1 MIAVGFDAKR
11 CAKCVLPVLL
21 AVLGGASFGSSPV
34 LAAGTPAFSIHAVA
48 EPSSFSAGD
57 AAACAEPAE
66 KCDRYQVVVL
76 NVGDAESSGP
86 VTLTDTLPAGIT
98 FREVVQSYGAYGING
113 SSGESWECSAS
124 ENPQGRWVVTCSFS
138 ESIPVGSSSPD
149 LQLWV
154 NAPGVGVPGPLRN
167 EVSVSGGGAAAVSA
181 SQETP
186 VSAPLPFSVDEFS
199 VEPTA
204 ADGTSLLGAGA
215 HPWAFTTNIGFPMP
229 IWKAGPRSFVPAEE
243 VKDIVVDL
251 PVGFV
256 GDPLVTPQRCT
267 QTELQEHEG
276 PYLNGIEAG
285 RNDCP
290 PGSRVG
296 TMVFGGGLNSRGALN
311 MSGGGNLT
319 GVYNMVPE
327 GGYPAEL
334 AVKADGIPVSLYAS
348 IVHAGSGYALR
359 VTTPGVPEIA
369 RISFVSLSFFGAPG
383 RVFGQGS
390 EAAFLTNPVDCSTG
404 GLSSRVEAESY
415 EDPNHPV
422 SREAVTYPSLS
433 GCGLLSFN
441 PSLSF
446 GPSVGE
452 GGTTQA
458 DEPSGYT
465 TVVKVPQTSAFSE
478 LATPEVKDVSVT
490 LPEGVALSP
499 SAVDGLQG
507 CDEAQIALDST
518 APGGCPLGSQIG
530 TVEAVTPAL
539 SEPLEG
545 RVYLASPK
553 CGGEG
558 QPACTAAS
566 ASNGELF
573 GLYVEVQGPGFTVK
587 FPGVTSVDPATGRVT
602 ARFENLIQQP
612 ISEFKLRLKSG
623 PRAPLANPQSCGAAS
638 TVSDLTPWSS
648 PVTPDA
654 VGSSSFNV
662 DWDGNGGACP
672 ASMPFSPGFSGGT
685 VSPVGGAFS
694 AFTLTFSRHDRE
706 QDLSGLSLTMPPG
719 LLGKLAGIP
728 LCGEPLAAQGACS
741 AGSQV
746 GATTV
751 AAGSGSH
758 PFWTQGRV
766 YLTGPYKGQPF
777 GLSIVVPAQA
787 GPFNL
792 GDVVVRA
799 AIHVDPNTAQIT
811 VTSDPVPQLL
821 DGVPL
826 RIQTVNVS
834 IDREGF
840 IFNPTNCSQL
850 QLAGTITGAQGAS
863 VGVSSP
869 FAATG
874 CAGLP
879 FHPVFSVSTQAR
891 TSKKSGASL
900 TVKGAFPAGNANVR
914 SVAVT
919 LPKQLP
925 ARLTTIQQ
933 ACPEATFAANPASC
947 PAGSDIGVATASTP
961 ILAGPVMGPAYLV
974 SHGGAAFPNVVAI
987 LQGEGVTVD
996 LTGSIDIKKGVTS
1009 STFASVPDAPISS
1022 FQLTLPEGPHSG
1034 LAAVVP
1040 AKAKGSLCG
1049 QSLAMPF
1056 TITGQNGA
1064 QVRQNVRI
1072 AVTGCPKAKPK
1083 AKKKAVRKHGKAKGK

>member
-1 MIAVGFDAKR
+1 MIAVGFVAKR
-11 CAKCVLPVLL
+11 CSACVLLVLVL
-21 AVLGGASFGSSPV
+21 VLGVVSFGASPA
-34 LAAGTPAFSIHAVA
+34 LAAGTVAFAVHAIA

-57 AAACAEPAE
+57 AVGCEEPQ
-66 KCDRYQVVVL
+66 KSCDKYQVEVRNL
-76 NVGDAESSGP
+76 GDAPSSGP
-86 VTLTDTLPAGIT
+86 IVLTDTLPAGLTLIQVHET
-98 FREVVQSYGAYGING
+98 EGL
-113 SSGESWECSAS
+113 WECSSSVNAD
-124 ENPQGRWVVTCSFS
+124 GRTVVTCVSL
-138 ESIPVGSSSPD
+138 ESVPAGGYTGGNYDDAASLDIRVNTPVG
-149 LQLWV
+149 V
-154 NAPGVGVPGPLRN
+154 AGPLRN
-167 EVSVSGGGAAAVSA
+167 EVSVTGGGAVGVA
-181 SQETP
+181 STSEETP
-186 VSAPLPFSVDEFS
+186 VSTQRPPFAVDEFS

-204 ADGTSLLGAGA
+204 VDGSPVFGAGA
-215 HPWAFTTNIGFPMP
+215 HPWELTANIGFPLV
-229 IWKAGPRSFVPAEE
+229 ASVPNSTPNGIGNGGRPYTPVEN
-243 VKDIVVDL
+243 VKNIAVEL
-251 PVGFV
+251 PVGFT
-256 GDPLVTPQRCT
+256 GDPLATSQRCT
-267 QTELQEHEG
+267 QLELTA
-276 PYLNGIEAG
+276 NA
-285 RNDCP
+285 CP

-296 TMVFGGGLNSRGALN
+296 TVAFNGASSARGEWEASSEVGN
-311 MSGGGNLT
+311 VSGI
-319 GVYNMVPE
+319 YSMVPE
-327 GGYPAEL
+327 GGYPAEF
-334 AVKADGIPVSLYAS
+334 AFKVVGVEVYLYAS
-348 IVHAGSGYALR
+348 VAHTGSGYVLR
-359 VTTPGVPEIA
+359 VGSPGIPEAVETTH
-369 RISFVSLSFFGAPG
+369 VSLSFFGDPG
-383 RVFGQGS
+383 GIDG
-390 EAAFLTNPVDCSTG
+390 EAAEPAFLTDPADCSAD
-404 GLSSRVEAESY
+404 GLTSRIQAESW
-415 EDPNHPV
+415 EDPGHVV
-422 SREAVTYPSLS
+422 SGETTVYPSLT
-433 GCGLLSFN
+433 GCDLLSFT

-446 GPSVGE
+446 APSVGE

-465 TVVKVPQTSAFSE
+465 TVVKVPQTTAFSE
-478 LATPEVKDVSVT
+478 LATPDVKDVSVT

-499 SAVDGLQG
+499 SAADGLQG

-518 APGGCPLGSQIG
+518 SGGACPLASQIG
-530 TVEAVTPAL
+530 TVEAISPDL
-539 SEPLEG
+539 PNPLEG
-545 RVYLASPK
+545 HVYLASPK

-587 FPGVTSVDPATGRVT
+587 LPGIASVDPATGRVT
-602 ARFENLIQQP
+602 ARFENVIQQP
-612 ISEFKLRLKSG
+612 ISEFKLHLKSG
-623 PRAPLANPQSCGAAS
+623 PRAPLANPQSCGAA
-638 TVSDLTPWSS
+638 TTASDLTPWSS

-654 VGSSSFNV
+654 TGTSSFNV

-672 ASMPFSPGFSGGT
+672 AGMPFSPGFTAGT

-728 LCGEPLAAQGACS
+728 LCGEPQAAQGTCG

-746 GATTV
+746 GTTTV
-751 AAGSGSH
+751 AAGSGSQ

-811 VTSDPVPQLL
+811 VTSDPLPQLI
-821 DGVPL
+821 DGIPL
-826 RIQTVNVS
+826 RIQTVNVN
-834 IDREGF
+834 INREGF

-850 QLAGTITGAQGAS
+850 QLAGTITAAQGAS
-863 VGVSSP
+863 ASVSSP

-874 CAGLP
+874 CSSLP
-879 FHPVFSVSTQAR
+879 FHPVFSVSTQAS

-900 TVKGAFPAGNANVR
+900 VVKGVFPAGDANVH

-933 ACPEATFAANPASC
+933 ACPEATFDANPASC
-947 PAGSDIGVATASTP
+947 PTGSDIGVATATTP
-961 ILAGPVMGPAYLV
+961 ILANPVMGPAYLV

-987 LQGEGVTVD
+987 LQGEGVTVQ
-996 LTGSIDIKKGVTS
+996 LVGSIDIKKGVTS
-1009 STFASVPDAPISS
+1009 STFASVPDAPISA

-1064 QVRQNVRI
+1064 QVRQNVKI
-1072 AVTGCPKAKPK
+1072 AVTGCPKTKPK
-1083 AKKKAVRKHGKAKGK
+1083 AKKRVKRGKRAKVKGK

>member
-11 CAKCVLPVLL
+11 CAKCVLLALL
-21 AVLGGASFGSSPV
+21 AVLGGALFGASSV
-34 LAAGTPAFSIHAVA
+34 LAAGTPAFSIHALP

-57 AAACAEPAE
+57 AAACAEQE

-86 VTLTDTLPAGIT
+86 ITLTDTLPAGIT
-98 FREVVQSYGAYGING
+98 FREVTEFYSYRGING
-113 SSGESWECSAS
+113 DEYGAPWECSAS
-124 ENPQGRWVVTCSFS
+124 ENSQGRWVVTCSFS
-138 ESIPVGSSSPD
+138 ESVPVGSYTPNLD
-149 LQLWV
+149 MMV
-154 NAPGVGVPGPLRN
+154 NAPGVGVSGPLRN

-204 ADGTSLLGAGA
+204 VDGTSLLGAGA
-215 HPWAFTTNIGFPMP
+215 HPWAFTTNIGFPLP

-256 GDPLVTPQRCT
+256 SDPLVTPQRCT
-267 QTELQEHEG
+267 QTELRESEG
-276 PYLNGIEAG
+276 PYVNPSEEAPI
-285 RNDCP
+285 DCP

-296 TMVFGGGLNSRGALN
+296 TMVFSGGLNARGIPA

-334 AVKADGIPVSLYAS
+334 AFKADDAPIYLYAS
-348 IVHAGSGYALR
+348 IVHTGSGYALR

-383 RVFGQGS
+383 VVYGQGS
-390 EAAFLTNPVDCSTG
+390 EAAFLANPVDCSTG
-404 GLSSRVEAESY
+404 GLLSRVEAESY

-465 TVVKVPQTSAFSE
+465 TVVKIPQTSAFSE
-478 LATPEVKDVSVT
+478 LATPEVKNVSVT

-499 SAVDGLQG
+499 GAADGLQG
-507 CDEAQIALDST
+507 CDEAQFALDST
-518 APGGCPLGSQIG
+518 SPGGCPLASQVG
-530 TVEAVTPAL
+530 TVEAVSPAV
-539 SEPLEG
+539 SEPLQG

-587 FPGVTSVDPATGRVT
+587 FPSVTSVDPATGRVT

-612 ISEFKLRLKSG
+612 ISEFKLHLKSG

-638 TVSDLTPWSS
+638 TTSDLTPWSS

-654 VGSSSFNV
+654 IVSSSFNV

-694 AFTLTFSRHDRE
+694 AFTLTFSRKDRE

-719 LLGKLAGIP
+719 LLGRLTGIP
-728 LCGEPLAAQGACS
+728 LCGEPQAAQGACS
-741 AGSQV
+741 SASQI
-746 GATTV
+746 GTTTV
-751 AAGSGSH
+751 AAGSGPH

-766 YLTGPYKGQPF
+766 YLTGPYKGGPF

-792 GDVVVRA
+792 GNVVVRA

-811 VTSDPVPQLL
+811 VTSDPLPQLV
-821 DGVPL
+821 DGVAL
-826 RIQTVNVS
+826 RIQTVNVN
-834 IDREGF
+834 INREGF

-850 QLAGTITGAQGAS
+850 QLTGTITAAQGAS
-863 VGVSSP
+863 ASVSSP

-874 CAGLP
+874 CSALP
-879 FHPVFSVSTQAR
+879 FHPVFSVSTQAS

-900 TVKGAFPAGNANVR
+900 TVKGVFPAGNANVH

-933 ACPEATFAANPASC
+933 ACPEATFNANPASC
-947 PAGSDIGVATASTP
+947 PAGSDIGTATASTP
-961 ILAGPVMGPAYLV
+961 ILANPVMGPAYLV

-996 LTGSIDIKKGVTS
+996 LTGSIDIKHGVTS
-1009 STFASVPDAPISS
+1009 STFASVPDAPISA
-1022 FQLTLPEGPHSG
+1022 FTLTLPEGPHSG

-1064 QVRQNVRI
+1064 QVKQNVKI
-1072 AVTGCPKAKPK
+1072 AVTGCPKPK
-1083 AKKKAVRKHGKAKGK
+1083 AKKKVKHPRKGGKR

>member
-1 MIAVGFDAKR
+1 M
-11 CAKCVLPVLL
+11 VL
-21 AVLGGASFGSSPV
+21 VLGVVSFGVGSAS
-34 LAAGTPAFSIHAVA
+34 AAGTPAFAVHAVP

-57 AAACAEPAE
+57 AATCSSEE
-66 KCDRYQVVVL
+66 KCDRYQILVR
-76 NVGDAESSGP
+76 NAGDAASAGP
-86 VTLTDTLPAGIT
+86 VTLTDTLPAGVT
-98 FREVVQSYGAYGING
+98 FREVNNQINASGING
-113 SSGESWECSAS
+113 AGEGESWECAAS
-124 ENPQGRWVVTCSFS
+124 EDPGGRSVVTCSFS
-138 ESIPVGSSSPD
+138 ESLPVGSYTPD
-149 LQLWV
+149 LDILV
-154 NAPGVGVPGPLRN
+154 NAPAVGVLGPLRN
-167 EVSVSGGGAAAVSA
+167 EVSVTGGGARAAASA
-181 SQETP
+181 SEETP
-186 VSAPLPFSVDEFS
+186 VSAQAPPFGVNEFS

-215 HPWAFTTNIGFPMP
+215 HPWELTTSIGFPLL
-229 IWKAGPRSFVPAEE
+229 IFKAEREGHEFVPAEE
-243 VKDIVVDL
+243 VKDIAVEL
-251 PVGFV
+251 PLGFT
-256 GDPLVTPQRCT
+256 GDPLATAQRCT
-267 QTELQEHEG
+267 QTELQETQG
-276 PYLNGIEAG
+276 PNANGTGAAV
-285 RNDCP
+285 NDCP
-290 PGSRVG
+290 AGSRVG
-296 TMVFGGGLNSRGALN
+296 TLAFLGLSTGGVYSI
-311 MSGGGNLT
+311 SGGGNMT
-319 GVYNMVPE
+319 GIYNMVPE
-327 GGYPAEL
+327 GGHAAEF
-334 AVKADGIPVSLYAS
+334 AFRADGVPVSLYGS
-348 IVHAGSGYALR
+348 VVHTASGYVQR
-359 VTTPGVPEIA
+359 VTTPGLPELV
-369 RISFVSLSFFGAPG
+369 RTNDVWLTFFGDPG
-383 RVFGQGS
+383 QVDGGAS
-390 EAAFLTNPVDCSTG
+390 EPAFLTNPVDCSTG

-415 EDPNHPV
+415 EDPGHPV
-422 SREAVTYPSLS
+422 SRESVTYPTLT
-433 GCGLLSFN
+433 GCGLLAFD

-465 TVVKVPQTSAFSE
+465 TVLKVPQTSAFSE
-478 LATPEVKDVSVT
+478 LATPEVKNVSVT

-499 SAVDGLQG
+499 SSADGLQG
-507 CDEAQIALDST
+507 CTEAQIELDST
-518 APGGCPLGSQIG
+518 TPGGCPLASQIG
-530 TVEAVTPAL
+530 TVEAVTPIL
-539 SEPLEG
+539 SEPLQG
-545 RVYLASPK
+545 RVYLAQPK

-566 ASNGELF
+566 ASNGELY

-587 FPGVTSVDPATGRVT
+587 FPSVASVDPVTGRVT
-602 ARFENLIQQP
+602 ARFEDLIQQP
-612 ISEFKLRLKSG
+612 ISEFKLHLKSG

-672 ASMPFSPGFSGGT
+672 AGMPFSPGFSAGT

-694 AFTLTFSRHDRE
+694 AFSLTVSRHDRE

-719 LLGKLAGIP
+719 LLGRLAGIP
-728 LCGEPLAAQGACS
+728 LCGEPQAAQGACS

-751 AAGSGSH
+751 AAGSGPH

-933 ACPEATFAANPASC
+933 ACPEATFNANPASC
-947 PAGSDIGVATASTP
+947 PAGSDIGVATATTP
-961 ILAGPVMGPAYLV
+961 ILANPVMGPAYLV

-996 LTGSIDIKKGVTS
+996 LTGSIDIKHGVTS

-1064 QVRQNVRI
+1064 QVKQDVKI
-1072 AVTGCPKAKPK
+1072 AVTGCPKTKPK
-1083 AKKKAVRKHGKAKGK
+1083 AKKEKARAKKRGKGGRK